1 MGFRRLARTGTS
13 IDGPLTAFVGFNESG
28 KTSLLHAL
36 AWFTDGGAI
45 APVSNDQNLWTAL
58 GEVT

>member
-1 MGFRRLARTGTS
+1 MRVSRIEFRGFRRLARTATS
-13 IDGPLTAFVGFNESG
+13 IDGPLTAFVGFNEAG

-45 APVSNDQNLWTAL
+45 AP
-58 GEVT
+58 G